1 MAKQHPYQ
9 KRRPPFSDLAALVED
24 ERIDT
29 IGEAAQVASERGVGC
44 VIDNEPEKIARY
56 KRKILERF
64 PAVEIFSEGLI
75 GPGVY
80 ALMVRPRV
88 DPVKAN

>member
-1 MAKQHPYQ
+1 MAKQHPYM
-9 KRRPPFSDLAALVED
+9 RRMPPFSDLAALVED

-29 IGEAAQVASERGVGC
+29 IGEAAQVASERGVGF

-64 PAVEIFSEGLI
+64 PAVEIFSELVGT
-75 GPGVY
+75 GVY